1 MGIIIYRRDPNK
13 RIPLILFTQRIP
25 PRPVSDI
32 LYPPRLPSRR
42 ASAWPAGAGRGAD
55 GHMGAGDVAEGGAA
69 RHIGPV
75 GEGLDRDAGFFADI
89 PEHGGGDAVST
100 VLLAGVEF
108 QHDAFVEIGPVGR
121 IGLVRMVRVYGVGVV
136 CGEHEAFRQAD
147 EVVLA
152 AKAQA
157 AADPL
162 QRI

>member
-1 MGIIIYRRDPNK
+1 MHGQLGQAD
-13 RIPLILFTQRIP
+13 
-25 PRPVSDI
+25 V
-32 LYPPRLPSRR
+32 
-42 ASAWPAGAGRGAD
+42 RGAD

-69 RHIGPV
+69 RYIGPV

-89 PEHGGGDAVST
+89 PEHGGGDAVGA

-121 IGLVRMVRVYGVGVV
+121 VGFVRVVRVYGVGVV

>member
-1 MGIIIYRRDPNK
+1 MGISEEFCRGADEIFCIRHACRLVRRVHGQLRQAD
-13 RIPLILFTQRIP
+13 
-25 PRPVSDI
+25 V
-32 LYPPRLPSRR
+32 
-42 ASAWPAGAGRGAD
+42 RGAD

-121 IGLVRMVRVYGVGVV
+121 IGLVRVVRVYGVGVRGR
-136 CGEHEAFRQAD
+136 CLRRA
-147 EVVLA
+147 
-152 AKAQA
+152 
-157 AADPL
+157 
-162 QRI
+162 

>member
-1 MGIIIYRRDPNK
+1 MSCTRSFLCEEFCCSPYQ
-13 RIPLILFTQRIP
+13 ILCIRHAC
-25 PRPVSDI
+25 
-32 LYPPRLPSRR
+32 RLVGRVHGQLR
-42 ASAWPAGAGRGAD
+42 QADVRGAD
-55 GHMGAGDVAEGGAA
+55 GHMGAGDVAEGGAS

-75 GEGLDRDAGFFADI
+75 GEGLDRDAGLFADI
-89 PEHGGGDAVST
+89 PEHGGGDAVGA
-100 VLLAGVEF
+100 VFLAGVEF